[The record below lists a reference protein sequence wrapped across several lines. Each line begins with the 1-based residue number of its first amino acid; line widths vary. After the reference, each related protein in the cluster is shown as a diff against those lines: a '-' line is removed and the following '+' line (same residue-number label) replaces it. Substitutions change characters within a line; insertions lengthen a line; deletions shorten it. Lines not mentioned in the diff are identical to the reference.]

1 MKERKMTNIK
11 DLAKM
16 AGVSVSTVSRVLNN
30 YPFVKEEKRMAV
42 LKAIKDSN
50 YQINI
55 NAVHLSKGKTQM
67 IGVVLP
73 YSDYPY
79 FALILKGIAI
89 QANKHNYKLILFQTD
104 YIVSREMEALQMLK
118 QKQIDALIICSRSC
132 DWSIIEEH
140 LPFGPIVLC
149 ENLNEKEV
157 STTFVNHY
165 KIFYKALK
173 YLYQKGH
180 RKIGYCVGRRSG
192 PSSIEREAAYKDFIS
207 QNQLPYNPN
216 FVFDNCSH
224 IEDGEKVV
232 NLIKAMDTPP
242 TALLVT
248 NDQAAAGIVAT
259 CQKEHIS
266 VPDQLAIIGFNNQ
279 PIAEIMNITTI
290 EIPLVDIGNQLFLQ
304 AVSDEIS
311 KKEFEVKFIERGT
324 I

>member
-1 MKERKMTNIK
+1 
-11 DLAKM
+11 M

-30 YPFVKEEKRMAV
+30 YPFVKEDKRMAV

-73 YSDYPY
+73 YIEHPY
-79 FALILKGIAI
+79 FSLILKGISK
-89 QANKHNYKLILFQTD
+89 QANKHNYKLVLFQTD
-104 YIVSREMEALQMLK
+104 YIESREMEALQMLK

-149 ENLNEKEV
+149 ENLNEKVV

-165 KIFYKALK
+165 KIFYEALT
-173 YLYQKGH
+173 YLYDKGH
-180 RKIGYCVGRRSG
+180 RKIGYCIARKSG
-192 PSSIEREAAYKDFIS
+192 PSSIQREFAYKDFIG
-207 QNQLPYNPN
+207 QNKLSCNPD
-216 FVFDNCSH
+216 FVFYNCVQ

-232 NLIKAMDTPP
+232 NKIKAMDTPP

-248 NDQAAAGIVAT
+248 NDQAAAGIVT
-259 CQKEHIS
+259 SCKKEHIS
-266 VPDQLAIIGFNNQ
+266 VPDQLAIVGFDNQ
-279 PIAEIMNITTI
+279 PIAELMNITTI
-290 EIPLVDIGNQLFLQ
+290 EIPLVDIGNNLFLQ

-311 KKEFEVKFIERGT
+311 KKEFKVKFIERET
-324 I
+324 V